1 MTKTQELTMNDLQEF
16 LDAHS
21 YEDQLKILLIH
32 SEKNRKII
40 EIRRKKQMDN
50 NDEFELEKKDIS
62 EQFTEFLRTKGI
74 KAKFRLAF
82 ANMKES
88 AYQQHLKDK
97 NEFEERKTKS
107 IEENKDFVEFIHTKG
122 IKAKFHL
129 VIENIKKGARESR
142 EKTKKQIDA
151 SKHDVHKEIIQ
162 TSSDLEKEFNAFL
175 KAKGLDEKYIVVI
188 TEE

>member
-1 MTKTQELTMNDLQEF
+1 MSKLQELTMNDLQEF

-32 SEKNRKII
+32 SEKNRKNI
-40 EIRRKKQMDN
+40 EFRRKKQMDS

-62 EQFTEFLRTKGI
+62 EQFAEFLRTKGI
-74 KAKFRLAF
+74 K
-82 ANMKES
+82 
-88 AYQQHLKDK
+88 
-97 NEFEERKTKS
+97 T
-107 IEENKDFVEFIHTKG
+107 
-122 IKAKFHL
+122 KFHL

-142 EKTKKQIDA
+142 EKAKKQIDA

-162 TSSDLEKEFNAFL
+162 IQSDLEKEFNAFL
-175 KAKGLDEKYIVVI
+175 KAKGLDKKYIVVI